1 MISASGPIIINLDS
15 ISISTEE
22 KDLLSSN
29 LIGGVILF
37 SHNYI
42 APKGSVREIKNF

>member
-1 MISASGPIIINLDS
+1 MITPSGPIIINLDS

-22 KDLLSSN
+22 KDLLLSN

-37 SHNYI
+37 SHI
-42 APKGSVREIKNF
+42 MQIKIKLSH